1 MSRDDRIR
9 WGWLRVMYAYTI
21 LGAGAFGIGILLAPE
36 FTKSAMGFP
45 PQDQVISF
53 GVTGSVYLAF
63 ALLSI
68 LGLRSP
74 LTYAPV
80 LLLQL
85 SYKVIWIVAVVVPSV
100 LAGTFP
106 RHAGLPLVIYATYV
120 IGDLVA
126 LPFPYFFAEVR
137 RATSQRARDGT
148 PEIARGRP

>member
-1 MSRDDRIR
+1 MSRNHRVR
-9 WGWLRVMYAYTI
+9 WGWLKGMYAYTI

-36 FTKSAMGFP
+36 LTRSVMGFP
-45 PQDQVISF
+45 AQDQVISF

-85 SYKVIWIVAVVVPSV
+85 GYKAIWILAVVVPSV
-100 LAGTFP
+100 VAGTFP
-106 RHAGLPLVIYATYV
+106 AHAGLPLLIYATYV
-120 IGDLVA
+120 LGDLVA
-126 LPFPYFFAEVR
+126 LPFPYLFSEEVR
-137 RATSQRARDGT
+137 HTTAQRARHPT
-148 PEIARGRP
+148 PESAA